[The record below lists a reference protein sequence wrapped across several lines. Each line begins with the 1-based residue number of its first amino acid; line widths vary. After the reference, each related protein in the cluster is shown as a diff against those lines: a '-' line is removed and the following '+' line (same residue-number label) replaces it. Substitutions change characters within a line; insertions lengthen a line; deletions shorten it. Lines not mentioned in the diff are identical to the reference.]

1 MKKKLT
7 ALLFALIFSVILIGC
22 SSKTETTPTKPDTT
36 TTPAESSHAS
46 MPGPSDNKLN
56 DYVFYTNE
64 GINYLNKYVGNDT
77 SLELPD
83 NYKGESYVINEY
95 AFSNCKN
102 LISVKI
108 SDGVTAIGK
117 MAFDNCSNLITILIG
132 KNVTS
137 IGDHAFVACYKLVEV
152 INKSS
157 LNIERGTNDY
167 GCVAFYALNVKS
179 EGPSEVATI
188 NDYIFYANE
197 GINYLIAYKGNDTSL
212 ELPDSYNG
220 EPYVI
225 NEHAFSNCKNL
236 ISVEIPTSVTSIGEY
251 AFRDCRGLTSI
262 IIPTSLTSIGDSTF
276 KGCSSLTSFTI
287 PSSVTSIGNS
297 AFEGCSGL
305 SSITIPNSVISIG
318 YYAFS
323 NCSNLITVF
332 IGKNVT
338 SIEDYA
344 FVACYKLVEVINKSS
359 LNIEKGTMAYG
370 EVALYALNVKSEGP
384 SEVTTIND
392 YVFYINEGINY
403 LIAYK
408 GNDTSLILPDS
419 YNGETYVIR
428 QSTFNGCD
436 NLISVEISNSVTSI
450 GYHAFYG
457 CYKLVEVINKSSLN
471 IEKGT
476 YDYGEVALYALNVKS
491 EGPSEVAT
499 INDYVFYINEGI
511 NYLIAYKGNDTS
523 LILPDNYKGESYVIN
538 EYAFSNYK
546 NLISA
551 EIPNGV
557 TSIED
562 FAFSGCSGLTS
573 VTIPNSVTS
582 IGNSAFSGCSG
593 LASVT
598 IPNGVTNIGDST
610 FEGCSGLTS
619 VTIPNG
625 VTSIGDSTFK
635 GCSGL
640 TSVTIPNSV
649 TSIGNSAFSGCSLV
663 SVTLDNCEKSITASF
678 YNCSSIIIGD
688 KVKKIEDRAFYNF
701 ENLVSVIIGNS
712 VISIGSYAFYYCS
725 GLTSVTIPN
734 SVTSIGSYAF
744 YKCSNLITVLIGK
757 NVTSIGRCAFL
768 GCSKLVE
775 VINKSSLNIERGTKD
790 YGGIAINALNVK
802 SEGPSEVSTINDY
815 VFYTNEGINYLIAYK
830 GNDTALELPDNY
842 NGESYVINEY
852 AFSNCEN
859 LISVEIP
866 NSVTSIGDSAF
877 RGCTGLTSIIIPTSV
892 TSIERSTFISCSK
905 LNSYYLGNRDEWYE
919 IRNYYCLDSVTSF
932 YSSTQP
938 TDTEYNYWH
947 YDENGNPVTW

>member
-46 MPGPSDNKLN
+46 MPGPSDDNKLN

-551 EIPNGV
+551 EIP
-557 TSIED
+557 D
-562 FAFSGCSGLTS
+562 
-573 VTIPNSVTS
+573 SVTS
-582 IGNSAFSGCSG
+582 IGGCAFSDCG
-593 LASVT
+593 
-598 IPNGVTNIGDST
+598 
-610 FEGCSGLTS
+610 
-619 VTIPNG
+619 
-625 VTSIGDSTFK
+625 
-635 GCSGL
+635 
-640 TSVTIPNSV
+640 
-649 TSIGNSAFSGCSLV
+649 
-663 SVTLDNCEKSITASF
+663 
-678 YNCSSIIIGD
+678 
-688 KVKKIEDRAFYNF
+688 
-701 ENLVSVIIGNS
+701 
-712 VISIGSYAFYYCS
+712 
-725 GLTSVTIPN
+725 
-734 SVTSIGSYAF
+734 
-744 YKCSNLITVLIGK
+744 
-757 NVTSIGRCAFL
+757 
-768 GCSKLVE
+768 
-775 VINKSSLNIERGTKD
+775 
-790 YGGIAINALNVK
+790 
-802 SEGPSEVSTINDY
+802 
-815 VFYTNEGINYLIAYK
+815 
-830 GNDTALELPDNY
+830 
-842 NGESYVINEY
+842 
-852 AFSNCEN
+852 
-859 LISVEIP
+859 
-866 NSVTSIGDSAF
+866 
-877 RGCTGLTSIIIPTSV
+877 GLTSIIIPTSV